1 MDVPSSFKNKV
12 FSVYEI
18 SSILK
23 EVLSSELF
31 QNIQIQGEIKK
42 VTSRNDN
49 IYIELVDASNPTKA
63 SIRVNLF
70 SYYAKS
76 LTTRLVEGDLILIK
90 GDISYYPPQG
100 NLTFNA
106 KYVTPFGEGEELL
119 RIERLKQKLI
129 KEGLID
135 PSRKRK
141 LPAVIKK
148 VGIVTSKDTAAYQDI
163 LKTLSNKVPVDT
175 ILFNCSVQGEKA
187 PSSII
192 KALLKAYKSDVDV
205 IILARGGGSKGD
217 LNCFND
223 EQVCR
228 ILASSPKVTI
238 TGIGHEID
246 TSICDLVADINQITP
261 TGAANC
267 ILPDLKDV
275 KENINSKLDQLN
287 VLINNIYNI
296 KKMELFDKET
306 TLYKY
311 SPIVKIN
318 SKEKEIFKLES
329 NLDSYYQTRISN
341 LKTSIIELDHKLD
354 LLNPLNNLK
363 DGYAIIK
370 KDNKLISS
378 INQLNSND
386 EIEIGLKDGI
396 IKARI
401 ENKEN

>member
-1 MDVPSSFKNKV
+1 MDIPSSFKNKV
-12 FSVYEI
+12 FSVCEI

-31 QNIQIQGEIKK
+31 QNIQIEGEIKK

-49 IYIELVDASNPTKA
+49 VYIELVDSSNPNKA

-70 SYYAKS
+70 SYYAKN
-76 LTTRLVEGDLILIK
+76 LTTRLAEGDLIIIK

-119 RIERLKQKLI
+119 RIEKIKQKLI

-135 PSRKRK
+135 PKKRRN
-141 LPAVIKK
+141 LPLKIKK

-163 LKTLSNKVPVDT
+163 LKTLSNKIPVDT
-175 ILFNCSVQGEKA
+175 ILFNCTVQGEKA

-223 EQVCR
+223 EQLCR
-228 ILASSPKVTI
+228 TLASSPKVTI

-246 TSICDLVADINQITP
+246 TSLCDLVADINQITP

-275 KENINSKLDQLN
+275 KEDINSKLDQLN
-287 VLINNIYNI
+287 VLINNIYNT
-296 KKMELFDKET
+296 KKMELFDKEN

-311 SPIVKIN
+311 SPLMKIN
-318 SKEKEIFKLES
+318 SKEKEISKLEF
-329 NLDSYYQTRISN
+329 NLDHYYQEKISN
-341 LKTSIIELDHKLD
+341 LKTKIIELDHKLD

-370 KDNKLISS
+370 KGNKLISS
-378 INQLNSND
+378 VNQLDNND
-386 EIEIGLKDGI
+386 EVEIGLNDGI
-396 IKARI
+396 VKARI
-401 ENKEN
+401 EK